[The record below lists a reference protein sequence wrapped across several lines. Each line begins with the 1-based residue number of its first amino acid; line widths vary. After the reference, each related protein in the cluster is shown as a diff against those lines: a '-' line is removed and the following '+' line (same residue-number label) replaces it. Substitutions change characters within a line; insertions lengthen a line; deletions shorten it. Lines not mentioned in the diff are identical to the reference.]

1 MRMSKVITVK
11 VSSILTI
18 TTMINIDNI
27 MRNTFAVVTNRC
39 GVEDILEL
47 YTGEDAMFY
56 GNPLDM
62 QVEDI
67 DEVINY
73 FENTEEYE
81 NCQQLLDVK
90 NDKVA
95 ELITKKLI
103 RDAL

>member
-1 MRMSKVITVK
+1 
-11 VSSILTI
+11 
-18 TTMINIDNI
+18 

-39 GVEDILEL
+39 EVEDILEL

-81 NCQQLLDVK
+81 NCQQLLDIK
-90 NDKVA
+90 NDKLA
-95 ELITKKLI
+95 EVLTKKLI
-103 RDAL
+103 RDEL